1 MEWFEA
7 ILLGLL
13 QGLTEFLPVSSSGH
27 LQIGKE
33 LLGIDKSGDLVFEV
47 VVHAATVLS
56 TIVVFRKQIWGLL
69 KSLFVKD
76 GLFRGIAH
84 PSKFN
89 DGTDYVLK
97 ILLSMIP
104 VFIVGM
110 FFKDAV
116 EGIFGSSIYVVAGS
130 LLVTALLLVLS
141 DNASK
146 LKFGGCRSCCKY
158 KAPLEAAAPVKAS
171 ATVATEIGTSVPAKD
186 AAGDISETEGAAA
199 KPAVRNGISYW
210 QAFVVGL
217 GQAIAVLPGLS
228 RSGTTIATGLLCGV
242 KRDVIAQFSF
252 LMVLV
257 PILGEAFL
265 EIVGGEMA
273 SSSVGALPLVL
284 GFLSAFVAGLF
295 ACRVMIA
302 LVKKMKL
309 SWFALYC
316 AVVAV
321 LIFIFA

>member
-33 LLGIDKSGDLVFEV
+33 LLGIDTSGDLVFEV

-56 TIVVFRKQIWGLL
+56 TIVVFRKQIWELL

-76 GLFRGIAH
+76 GLFRSIAH

-116 EGIFGSSIYVVAGS
+116 EGLFGSSIYVVAG
-130 LLVTALLLVLS
+130 ALLLTAALLLLS
-141 DNASK
+141 DNAGK
-146 LKFGGCRSCCKY
+146 IFGCCCRRRKCAETDAVSCKGSEPAKTTDKC
-158 KAPLEAAAPVKAS
+158 AEATEAVE
-171 ATVATEIGTSVPAKD
+171 TVAKGT
-186 AAGDISETEGAAA
+186 
-199 KPAVRNGISYW
+199 RNGISYW

-217 GQAIAVLPGLS
+217 GQAIAVIPGLS

-242 KRDVIAQFSF
+242 ERDVVAQFSF
-252 LMVLV
+252 LMVLI

-265 EIVGGEMA
+265 EIVGGDMA
-273 SSSVGALPLVL
+273 SSTVGALPLVL
-284 GFLSAFVAGLF
+284 GFISAFVAGLF
-295 ACRVMIA
+295 ACKVMIA
-302 LVKKMKL
+302 LVKKTKL
-309 SWFALYC
+309 GWFALYC
-316 AVVAV
+316 IVVAV

>member
-33 LLGIDKSGDLVFEV
+33 LLGIDTSGDLVFEV

-56 TIVVFRKQIWGLL
+56 TIVVFRKQIWELL

-76 GLFRGIAH
+76 GLFRSIAH

-116 EGIFGSSIYVVAGS
+116 EGLFGSSIYVVAGA
-130 LLVTALLLVLS
+130 LLVTAALLLLS
-141 DNASK
+141 DNAGK
-146 LKFGGCRSCCKY
+146 ILGCCCRRRKCAEADAVSCKGTEPAKTADKC
-158 KAPLEAAAPVKAS
+158 AE
-171 ATVATEIGTSVPAKD
+171 ATEAV
-186 AAGDISETEGAAA
+186 ETVG
-199 KPAVRNGISYW
+199 KGRRNGISYW

-217 GQAIAVLPGLS
+217 GQAIAVIPGLS

-242 KRDVIAQFSF
+242 KRDVVAQFSF
-252 LMVLV
+252 LMVLI

-265 EIVGGEMA
+265 EIVGGDMA
-273 SSSVGALPLVL
+273 SSTVGALPLVL
-284 GFLSAFVAGLF
+284 GFISAFVAGLF
-295 ACRVMIA
+295 ACKVMIA
-302 LVKKMKL
+302 LVKKTKL
-309 SWFALYC
+309 GWFALYC